1 MVEATSVMAESDL
14 KVNRCQWWWRTQ
26 QVAPLLVEMSQPGQN
41 ILCMVWKK
49 LTGLGGRCT
58 RTAQRGYSVC
68 RVLIVDEVTNEAV
81 RTPTSEP
88 FSVSLCQYHMRCR
101 VENIIITI
109 HVQRKRNLRNAIGS
123 CCPVQLARALGLVVS
138 SLIQFMAPYHTN
150 GLIAEVNH
158 RDQAWISP

>member
-1 MVEATSVMAESDL
+1 MAESDL

-41 ILCMVWKK
+41 ILCMVREK

-58 RTAQRGYSVC
+58 RAARRGYSAR
-68 RVLIVDEVTNEAV
+68 RVL
-81 RTPTSEP
+81 
-88 FSVSLCQYHMRCR
+88 
-101 VENIIITI
+101 
-109 HVQRKRNLRNAIGS
+109 GS

>member
-1 MVEATSVMAESDL
+1 MAESDL

-49 LTGLGGRCT
+49 LTGLGGR
-58 RTAQRGYSVC
+58 GYSAR
-68 RVLIVDEVTNEAV
+68 RVL
-81 RTPTSEP
+81 
-88 FSVSLCQYHMRCR
+88 
-101 VENIIITI
+101 
-109 HVQRKRNLRNAIGS
+109 GS

-138 SLIQFMAPYHTN
+138 SLIQFMAPYRTN

>member
-1 MVEATSVMAESDL
+1 MVEAPSVMAESDL

-49 LTGLGGRCT
+49 LTGL
-58 RTAQRGYSVC
+58 RGYSAR
-68 RVLIVDEVTNEAV
+68 RVL
-81 RTPTSEP
+81 
-88 FSVSLCQYHMRCR
+88 
-101 VENIIITI
+101 
-109 HVQRKRNLRNAIGS
+109 GS